1 LRSPRGGVKWV
12 GVCCAA
18 KAPIFRG
25 KKPLDQFP
33 VVAKDFDMTN
43 ELEPILAAITSLGTQ
58 VSEGFSRLDARIA
71 GLDARIA
78 GLEAKVAGLDGRV
91 AGLEAG
97 LTHVREEL
105 AELRERFDKQ
115 PDLRLLGVQM
125 QALIERVGKLEEK
138 NIRALAAVNDFAR
151 ENVTPGEVEALHD
164 ALREI
169 REIDFGLD
177 VRLRKVEQELHPT
190 P

>member
-1 LRSPRGGVKWV
+1 
-12 GVCCAA
+12 
-18 KAPIFRG
+18 
-25 KKPLDQFP
+25 
-33 VVAKDFDMTN
+33 MTN
-43 ELEPILAAITSLGTQ
+43 EIEPILSAIASLGTQ
-58 VSEGFSRLDARIA
+58 VSEGFSRLDE
-71 GLDARIA
+71 RIA
-78 GLEAKVAGLDGRV
+78 GLEAKITGLDGRVAGLEAKVSGLDGRV

-151 ENVTPGEVEALHD
+151 ENVTPGEVEALHG
-164 ALREI
+164 ALQEI

-177 VRLRKVEQELHPT
+177 VRLRRVEQELHLT